1 MIRHNES
8 VQQHNNSHVNLYQQ
22 HELPSIIPVEPP
34 IVNRL
39 YERYNIIDIISCELV
54 SLDMH

>member
-8 VQQHNNSHVNLYQQ
+8 VQQHNKSHVTYINSTNY
-22 HELPSIIPVEPP
+22 PNIIPVEPP
-34 IVNRL
+34 IINRL
-39 YERYNIIDIISCELV
+39 YERYNIIDNISCELV